1 MGRQD
6 KLLTH
11 SEAAVIL
18 GVSRRTLWRMVSK
31 GFIFPAETADYRMEA
46 KFREDEVYALV
57 ELRMRRLD
65 MPSIAAMAMQAQ
77 ASTRTVNDKLEQIC
91 ALLGLQDQHLGTDEE
106 SIFTLYIR
114 TRAALREDLLTW
126 RTGAIME
133 WAATL
138 NAIDETYL
146 ALVEHYTTGDSPWEF
161 FLQLANEVMLCRV
174 NATDPN
180 TDFAFSCMDAARKN
194 LRCIAYFYVLR
205 KRGYNAACR
214 TFTKDEITNAVI
226 SQLYPVQLEP
236 ND

>member
-18 GVSRRTLWRMVSK
+18 GISRRTLWRMVSK
-31 GFIFPAETADYRMEA
+31 GFIFPAETADYRVEA

-77 ASTRTVNDKLEQIC
+77 ASTRSVHDKLSQIC
-91 ALLGLQDQHLGTDEE
+91 ELLGLHDRGPGADEE
-106 SIFTLYIR
+106 SIFTLYAR
-114 TRAALREDLLTW
+114 TRAALREDLRTW
-126 RTGAIME
+126 KTGAIME

-138 NAIDETYL
+138 NSIDEAYL

-161 FLQLANEVMLCRV
+161 FLQLANEMMLCRV

-194 LRCIAYFYVLR
+194 LRCVAYFYVLR
-205 KRGYNAACR
+205 KRGYTAACR
-214 TFTKDEITNAVI
+214 TFTKDEVTNAVVA
-226 SQLYPVQLEP
+226 QLYPVSLEP